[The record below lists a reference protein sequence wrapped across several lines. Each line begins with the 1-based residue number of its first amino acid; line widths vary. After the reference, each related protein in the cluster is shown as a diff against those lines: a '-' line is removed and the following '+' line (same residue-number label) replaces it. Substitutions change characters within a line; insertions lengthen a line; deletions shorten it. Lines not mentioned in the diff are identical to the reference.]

1 MEFLAADQTADTTDV
16 GVKHEQIGTVA
27 LAPEQTLAECRLE
40 LAVTPDELAVATD
53 EKERVVDGL
62 HLGARVEFVT
72 ANRNINVGFARRLT
86 EAICVVAGD
95 EKCRLAEAHARV
107 DPGRYLK
114 SQPSLQKGYPLT
126 QTSGKTTRAASFC
139 AASRMTAH
147 ARAMVFFRSRKADG
161 TCATAILTDRARQAR
176 VSDVTLSSTTSG
188 DGVAER

>member
-1 MEFLAADQTADTTDV
+1 MCSPWAIICCSRERHQILATDQTADTTDV

-95 EKCRLAEAHARV
+95 DKCRLAEAHARV
-107 DPGRYLK
+107 DPGRYLRV
-114 SQPSLQKGYPLT
+114 PTLAPKGISADPNLRKDDQGGT
-126 QTSGKTTRAASFC
+126 ILRRLADDCACPRNGLFSIKESGWHLC
-139 AASRMTAH
+139 NGNL
-147 ARAMVFFRSRKADG
+147 D
-161 TCATAILTDRARQAR
+161 
-176 VSDVTLSSTTSG
+176 
-188 DGVAER
+188 